1 MFLQMGAGLLLLVKT
16 IFYLLI
22 HLLEMGAI
30 RALLDLIGVSLL
42 TANPYLDGFN
52 SSLSMWHIWRILY
65 HLHLLGELI
74 FFLLIC
80 FLLLRLFRFNTGI
93 HEAEKSIVTST
104 GNYVITCEFQSMEN
118 VAHEKG
124 NFRMLKQGRTDAYQ
138 IKVSFASPKKN
149 HC

>member
-1 MFLQMGAGLLLLVKT
+1 MFLQMGAGLLPLVKT

-22 HLLEMGAI
+22 RLLEMGAI
-30 RALLDLIGVSLL
+30 RALLDLTAVSLL

-74 FFLLIC
+74 FFSLIC
-80 FLLLRLFRFNTGI
+80 FFLLRLFRFNTGI

-124 NFRMLKQGRTDAYQ
+124 TSGCSSKDALMP
-138 IKVSFASPKKN
+138 IKLR
-149 HC
+149 